1 MMSIVWLSFVVLF
14 FGFQYIADISFA
26 AVTKKH
32 YNPYQF
38 KNYVDL
44 CIFTIFSIYI
54 VITFVVNLEGT
65 RTLKEGDR
73 LIPWEVKAQIFCRNY
88 AINWVEETTLLIFGL
103 VFMWVRVINFIR
115 YQEDLGRFVTVVKKL
130 VSEIVLY
137 FVLYIINLLTFAT
150 IAESAFRN
158 LVKYNTVWEAFKT
171 LFYASFGQFDFDY
184 IENNSLG
191 KNFGISFLIVFLT
204 LNVGL
209 FMSLFI
215 SIITVLFGQY

>member
-1 MMSIVWLSFVVLF
+1 M
-14 FGFQYIADISFA
+14 
-26 AVTKKH
+26 
-32 YNPYQF
+32 
-38 KNYVDL
+38 

-54 VITFVVNLEGT
+54 VVTFVVNLEGT

-73 LIPWEVKAQIFCRNY
+73 LVPWPVKAQIFCRNY

-137 FVLYIINLLTFAT
+137 FVLYIINLVTFAT

-215 SIITVLFGQY
+215 SIITVLFGQYQKHDRVY